1 MQDTAGQ
8 PAGEATLTG
17 EVKAIVFRNPTSGYT
32 VAALQCP
39 QGEVRVTG
47 HLGMVRE
54 GGRYVFYGDWVCHPK
69 YGQQFAA
76 GALEEIVPAEEEGI
90 VGYLA
95 SGLIPGVGERLAR
108 RLVEHF
114 GTDTLKVISEEPS
127 RLVQVPGVGKKL
139 AGKIARSVNEH
150 KDVERL
156 MVFLRRHHVSTGLAL
171 KIHRRYGREA
181 IARLKDNPYAL
192 TDDIFGVGFL
202 TADRLACELGLRRH
216 APERL
221 AAAALY
227 ALRQAAARAGHCYLP
242 AEELI
247 AETLKLVNT
256 PGEEEPVEEEE
267 VEAALAGLS
276 QRSPE
281 VVVEGDRFWLS
292 YLYQAERGVARELL
306 RLLKAERQ
314 VPPAKLEEA
323 IRQAAAKLGLTFA
336 PAQEQ
341 ALRQGVLQGVT
352 VLTGGPGTGKS
363 TIVSGLIR
371 VLAAL
376 EPGVRIL
383 LAAPTG
389 RAAQRLTDLTGC
401 EASTIHRLLGYTL
414 AEGEPAFTYN
424 SANQLKADLIIVD
437 EFSMMDIL
445 LTYHLLQAVP
455 TACRLVLVG
464 DKDQLPSVGAGSVLR
479 DIIASDLVPT
489 VRLTQ
494 IFRQAEQSLITVNA
508 HRINQGQG
516 LVQKPASDFYFLR
529 SEDPEETVRTVLDL
543 AERMVGTFGLE
554 NVQVLAPMHKY
565 ATGVQNLNRL
575 LQERLNPAGPG
586 KKEYPHRD
594 GLFRSGDKVMAV
606 RNNYDKGIFN
616 GNQGRVVDVILARE
630 DEDVDED
637 TLLVDFDGL
646 LVPYGRSELDEL
658 TLAYAATVH
667 KAQGSEFSCCI
678 FVLSTQHWYM
688 LQRNLLYTGVTR
700 GKELVLLVGSR
711 RALLRAIANSTVQE
725 RYTALSERLR
735 GAGVAQ

>member
-1 MQDTAGQ
+1 MQETAGQ

-32 VAALQCP
+32 VAALKCP

-47 HLGMVRE
+47 HLATVRA

-114 GTDTLKVISEEPS
+114 GTDTLKVISEEPA

-156 MVFLRRHHVSTGLAL
+156 MVFLRHHHVSTSLAL

-221 AAAALY
+221 TAAALY
-227 ALRQAAARAGHCYLP
+227 ALRQAATRAGHCYLP
-242 AEELI
+242 AQELV
-247 AETLKLVNT
+247 AETLKLVNA
-256 PGEEEPVEEEE
+256 PGEEEPVEEDE
-267 VEAALAGLS
+267 VQAALAGLS

-281 VVVEGDRFWLS
+281 VVVEGDRFWLP
-292 YLYQAERGVARELL
+292 YLYQAERGVARELQ
-306 RLLKAERQ
+306 RLLKAERR
-314 VPPAKLEEA
+314 VPPAKLEAA
-323 IRQAAAKLGLTFA
+323 IRRAAAELGLTFA
-336 PAQEQ
+336 PAQEL

-371 VLAAL
+371 VLSEL

-414 AEGEPAFTYN
+414 AEGEPTFTYN
-424 SANQLKADLIIVD
+424 SENQLKADLIIVD
-437 EFSMMDIL
+437 EFSMVDVL
-445 LTYHLLQAVP
+445 LAYQLFQAVP

-516 LVQKPASDFYFLR
+516 LVLKPASDFYFLR

-543 AERMVGTFGLE
+543 AGRMVGTFGLE

-565 ATGVQNLNRL
+565 VTGVQNLNKL
-575 LQERLNPAGPG
+575 LQEKLNPAAPG
-586 KKEYPHRD
+586 KKEYPFRD
-594 GLFRSGDKVMAV
+594 GFFRTGDKVMAV
-606 RNNYDKGIFN
+606 RNNYDKGVFN

-630 DEDVDED
+630 DEDVEED

-700 GKELVLLVGSR
+700 GKELVMLVGSR
-711 RALLRAIANSTVQE
+711 RALVRAVANSTVQE
-725 RYTALSERLR
+725 RYTALDERLR